1 MVNGKW
7 GLGTVTLFRV
17 FYYVFVAKTIAE
29 GNQQSPI
36 FKNKSVNIRVIR
48 GFFPVWGLP
57 G

>member
-1 MVNGKW
+1 MVNGEW
-7 GLGTVTLFRV
+7 GLGTVTIFRV

-48 GFFPVWGLP
+48 GSSPDRGLP
-57 G
+57 N